1 MIFISPAQRYPW
13 RFWKLKILKF
23 STARLAPCIRF
34 RFPLKKGEII
44 GIIGPNGAGK
54 STLLDSII
62 GLTNCH
68 GQILF
73 DGKDLGKLTPTQIVG
88 LRIGYA
94 PERRNLFP
102 FMSVKENLLVGA
114 YRARKELKKN
124 LAMVFRLFPILE
136 KRQNQEAGT
145 QSGGEQQML
154 SLGRALMSNPRMLLV
169 DEPTIG
175 LAPLVCQEIAQV
187 LKSLNQ
193 EKGITIVITEQNVNF
208 ALTLSEEIYLLETGT
223 IKMKGRP
230 DELRQETYI
239 QETYFGS

>member
-1 MIFISPAQRYPW
+1 MAF
-13 RFWKLKILKF
+13 LKIKDLEAFYGKAC
-23 STARLAPCIRF
+23 SLNKVSLTVE
-34 RFPLKKGEII
+34 KGETV

-62 GLTNCH
+62 GLTDCY

-73 DGKDLGKLTPTQIVG
+73 DGNDLGQLSPSQIIG
-88 LRIGYA
+88 LGIGYA

-114 YRARKELKKN
+114 YRAKKELEKN
-124 LAMVFRLFPILE
+124 LKRVFELFPILE

-154 SLGRALMSNPRMLLV
+154 SLGRALMSNPRLLLV
-169 DEPTIG
+169 DEPTLG
-175 LAPLVCQEIAQV
+175 LAPLVCLEIADV
-187 LKSLNQ
+187 LRDLKKH
-193 EKGITIVITEQNVNF
+193 KGITIVITEQNVNF
-208 ALTLSEEIYLLETGT
+208 TLTLAEEIYLLETGRV
-223 IKMKGRP
+223 KMKGKP
-230 DELRQETYI
+230 EELKQESYI

>member
-1 MIFISPAQRYPW
+1 MAFLEVIDLEAFYGKACSLSKVSLTVA
-13 RFWKLKILKF
+13 
-23 STARLAPCIRF
+23 
-34 RFPLKKGEII
+34 KGETV

-62 GLTNCH
+62 GLTDCN

-73 DGKDLGKLTPTQIVG
+73 NGHDLGQLTPTQIIG
-88 LRIGYA
+88 LGIGYA

-114 YRARKELKKN
+114 YRAKNELEKN
-124 LAMVFRLFPILE
+124 LKRVFELFPILA

-154 SLGRALMSNPRMLLV
+154 SLGRALMASPRLLLV
-169 DEPTIG
+169 DEPTLG
-175 LAPLVCQEIAQV
+175 LAPLVCLEIADV
-187 LKSLNQ
+187 LRDLKKQ
-193 EKGITIVITEQNVNF
+193 KGITIVITEQNVNF
-208 ALTLSEEIYLLETGT
+208 TLTLAEEIYLLETGN
-223 IKMKGRP
+223 IKMKGKP
-230 DELRQETYI
+230 EDLKQESYI

>member
-1 MIFISPAQRYPW
+1 MA
-13 RFWKLKILKF
+13 L
-23 STARLAPCIRF
+23 LAIKDLEVFYGKACS
-34 RFPLKKGEII
+34 LSNVSLTVEEGKVVS
-44 GIIGPNGAGK
+44 IIGPNGAGK

-62 GLTNCH
+62 GLTTSH

-102 FMSVKENLLVGA
+102 FMSVKENLLIGA
-114 YRARKELKKN
+114 YRARKELQKN

-154 SLGRALMSNPRMLLV
+154 SLGRALMSNPRLLLV

-175 LAPLVCQEIAQV
+175 LAPLVCTEISQA
-187 LKSLNQ
+187 LRRLNQ
-193 EKGITIVITEQNVNF
+193 KNGTTIVITEQNVNF
-208 ALTLSEEIYLLETGT
+208 ALTLSEEIYLLETGRV
-223 IKMKGRP
+223 KMKGRP
-230 DELRQETYI
+230 DELKQEKYI

>member
-1 MIFISPAQRYPW
+1 MAFLEVKDLEVFYGKACSLHKIS
-13 RFWKLKILKF
+13 I
-23 STARLAPCIRF
+23 SVE
-34 RFPLKKGEII
+34 KGAII

-62 GLTNCH
+62 GLTHCH
-68 GQILF
+68 GEILF
-73 DGKDLGKLTPTQIVG
+73 DGTNLRQLPSTEIVRRG
-88 LRIGYA
+88 IAYA
-94 PERRNLFP
+94 TEARNLFSY
-102 FMSVKENLLVGA
+102 MGVKDNLLVGA
-114 YRARKELKKN
+114 YRARQNKEKN
-124 LAMVFRLFPILE
+124 LQMVYDLFPILA
-136 KRQNQEAGT
+136 KRGNQEAKT
-145 QSGGEQQML
+145 LSGGEQQML
-154 SLGRALMSNPRMLLV
+154 SLGRALMSNPRMLLI

-175 LAPLVCQEIAQV
+175 LAPLVCKEIAQV

-223 IKMKGRP
+223 IKMKGSP

>member
-1 MIFISPAQRYPW
+1 MAFLEVIDLEAFYGKACSLSKVSLTVA
-13 RFWKLKILKF
+13 
-23 STARLAPCIRF
+23 
-34 RFPLKKGEII
+34 KGETV

-62 GLTNCH
+62 GLTDCN

-73 DGKDLGKLTPTQIVG
+73 NGHDLGQLTPTQIIG
-88 LRIGYA
+88 LGIGYA

-114 YRARKELKKN
+114 YRAKNELEKN
-124 LAMVFRLFPILE
+124 LKRVFELFPILA

-154 SLGRALMSNPRMLLV
+154 SLGRALMASPRLLLV
-169 DEPTIG
+169 DEPTLG
-175 LAPLVCQEIAQV
+175 LAPLVCLEIADV
-187 LKSLNQ
+187 LRDLKRQ
-193 EKGITIVITEQNVNF
+193 KGITIVITEQNVNF
-208 ALTLSEEIYLLETGT
+208 TLTLAEEIYLLETGN
-223 IKMKGRP
+223 IKMKGKP
-230 DELRQETYI
+230 EDLKQESYI

>member
-1 MIFISPAQRYPW
+1 MAF
-13 RFWKLKILKF
+13 LKVTDLEAYYGKAC
-23 STARLAPCIRF
+23 SLSKVSLAVE
-34 RFPLKKGEII
+34 KGETV

-62 GLTNCH
+62 GLTDCY

-73 DGKDLGKLTPTQIVG
+73 DGHDLGKLAPAQIVG
-88 LRIGYA
+88 LGIGYA

-114 YRARKELKKN
+114 YRAKKALEKN
-124 LAMVFRLFPILE
+124 LKRVFELFPILE

-154 SLGRALMSNPRMLLV
+154 SLGRALMTDPRLLLV
-169 DEPTIG
+169 DEPTLG
-175 LAPLVCQEIAQV
+175 LAPLVCLEIADV
-187 LKSLNQ
+187 LRDLKKQ
-193 EKGITIVITEQNVNF
+193 KGITIVITEQNVNF
-208 ALTLSEEIYLLETGT
+208 TLTLAEEIYLLETGN
-223 IKMKGRP
+223 IKMKGKP
-230 DELRQETYI
+230 EDLKQESYI